1 MASRAESFAKPR
13 KSWLLTGLMGL
24 MLVYAYLPL
33 LWLVINST
41 KTQDSL
47 RNSFG
52 LWFHGKFALFDNLR
66 DTLSYNDHVFLRWF
80 LNTLVY
86 VIAGAGGATLLATL
100 AGYGLAK
107 FAFPGRRF
115 VFAIVLGGIAVPATA
130 LTVPTF
136 LMFSKLHLTDSP
148 WGVIIPS
155 LVSPFG
161 MYLMWV
167 FARDAVP
174 DSLLEAARIDGAS
187 EFQTFRV
194 VSLRLLTPGIVTVL
208 LFTVVA
214 TWNNYFLPLIMLND
228 PKWFPLT
235 VGLDA
240 WNAQGRQIAG
250 HPVFNL
256 VVTGSLLT
264 IIPITVCFLSL
275 QRYWRSGLAAG
286 SVKQ

>member
-1 MASRAESFAKPR
+1 MARNETFAAPR
-13 KSWLLTGLMGL
+13 KSWLLTGVMAL
-24 MLVYAYLPL
+24 MLIYAYLPL

-52 LWFHGKFALFDNLR
+52 LWFHGKFALFSNLE
-66 DTLSYNDHVFLRWF
+66 DTFTYNDHVFVRWF
-80 LNTLVY
+80 LNTLLY
-86 VIAGAGGATLLATL
+86 VVVGAGGATVLATL

-107 FAFPGRRF
+107 FDFPGRRM
-115 VFAIVLGGIAVPATA
+115 VFAVVLGGIAVPTTA

-136 LMFSKLHLTDSP
+136 LMFSKLHLTNSP
-148 WGVIIPS
+148 LGVIIPS
-155 LVSPFG
+155 LISPFG

-194 VSLRLLTPGIVTVL
+194 VSLLLLTPGVVTVL

-240 WNAQGRQIAG
+240 WNQQGKQISG

-264 IIPITVCFLSL
+264 IIPITACFLSL

-286 SVKQ
+286 AVKQ